1 MKIVFFLGR
10 TDELSIQPAS
20 ARSSSEPTPGTSLFP
35 KHSVEWEGPKMVGRP
50 RGSKCGSLI
59 LLKLWPL
66 NLPQTLPNLG
76 NFAARTLLEPATH
89 HTLTTPI
96 IPSQLE
102 YRDVEHPNYVDFVR
116 LNPTIPHIRD
126 IFIRKASV
134 NPKTF
139 HERWKLHPLVF
150 HGSHYHPTPHHEQF
164 RLNCC
169 WRCRRAMARVPNF
182 RVMRSYS
189 YTSVPQSVS
198 WDLISVPEY
207 AIT

>member
-1 MKIVFFLGR
+1 
-10 TDELSIQPAS
+10 
-20 ARSSSEPTPGTSLFP
+20 
-35 KHSVEWEGPKMVGRP
+35 MVGRP

-150 HGSHYHPTPHHEQF
+150 MGLTITLHHTMNNSDSTAAGVAAAPWPEFQIFGS
-164 RLNCC
+164 
-169 WRCRRAMARVPNF
+169 
-182 RVMRSYS
+182 
-189 YTSVPQSVS
+189 
-198 WDLISVPEY
+198 
-207 AIT
+207 